1 MAPHDLAISADIKW
15 IGEAPHQEIERNTAP
30 QLPTDDSFYLPPLG
44 FEHAAPGTVL
54 RSRDVELAFL
64 GLIPQRFTATQLL
77 YRSND
82 LNLVA
87 DAAVTTILTPAQ
99 TDPAT
104 PMPIVS
110 YQCAIDAVT
119 DRCFPSYAL
128 RRGAHAFGSFA
139 QFELLLIA
147 ALLSRGWAVSIPD
160 HEGADG
166 IWGAPEEPGYRTL
179 DGIRAALNS
188 DRLGLSR
195 QAPIGLWG
203 YSGGGLATAWAAE
216 VSADYAPELEISG
229 VVLGS
234 PVGDLGHTF
243 RRLNGGLFAALPGL
257 VVAAL
262 SHVYPGLER
271 VIDEHATAKGK
282 KFLGRLEELTTL
294 RAIMAMAFK
303 DMDDLVDRPLEQLLQ
318 TPEVQHVFDSTKL
331 GKTVPTPPV
340 LIIQAVHDEIIST
353 SCIDELASTYSS
365 GGAHV
370 EYHRDLLN
378 EHILLHPM
386 SAPMSMDWLSARFHG
401 EALPTGPRRT
411 SWPLAFKP
419 TTYLGL
425 LKLGW
430 ISAKVIGGRS
440 L

>member
-1 MAPHDLAISADIKW
+1 MAPHDLAISGDVAW
-15 IGEAPHQEIERNTAP
+15 IGEAPHQELVRGRRAL
-30 QLPTDDSFYLPPLG
+30 LPTEDPFYLPPRG

-54 RSRDVELAFL
+54 RTRDVEMAFL

-82 LNLVA
+82 LNRQA
-87 DAAVTTILTPAQ
+87 DAAVTTVLLPEH
-99 TDPAT
+99 TDSAT
-104 PMPIVS
+104 PTPIVS

-128 RRGAHAFGSFA
+128 RRGAHALGSFA
-139 QFELLLIA
+139 QLELLLIA
-147 ALLSRGWAVSIPD
+147 ALLAEGWAVSLPD
-160 HEGADG
+160 HEGVDG

-179 DGIRAALNS
+179 DGLRAALNC

-195 QAPIGLWG
+195 RAPIGLWG

-216 VSADYAPELEISG
+216 VSADYAPELQIAG
-229 VVLGS
+229 AVLGS
-234 PVGDLGHTF
+234 F

-262 SHVYPGLER
+262 SHVYPSLER
-271 VIDEHATAKGK
+271 VIEEHATPKGK
-282 KFLGRLEELTTL
+282 EFLGRLEAMPTF
-294 RAIMAMAFK
+294 RAIAAMAFK
-303 DMDDLVDRPLEQLLQ
+303 DMDDLVDQPLDQLLE

-353 SCIDELASTYSS
+353 SCIDELADTYRG
-365 GGAHV
+365 GGASV
-370 EYHRDLLN
+370 AYHRDLLN
-378 EHILLHPM
+378 EHMLLHPM
-386 SAPMSMDWLSARFHG
+386 SAPMSMEWLGARFNG
-401 EALPTGPRRT
+401 EALPAGPRHT
-411 SWPLAFKP
+411 SWPLAFRP
-419 TTYLGL
+419 STYLGL

-430 ISAKVIGGRS
+430 ISAKVLGGRS

>member
-1 MAPHDLAISADIKW
+1 MAPHDLAISDDVKW
-15 IGEAPHQEIERNTAP
+15 IGEPTHQGIERGARP
-30 QLPTDDSFYLPPLG
+30 LLPTEDPFYLPPLG
-44 FEHAAPGTVL
+44 FEHATPGTVL
-54 RSRDVELAFL
+54 RTRDVETAFL
-64 GLIPQRFTATQLL
+64 GVIPQRFTATQLL

-82 LNLVA
+82 LNRRA
-87 DAAVTTILTPAQ
+87 DAAVTTVLTPVG
-99 TDPAT
+99 TDPAAT
-104 PMPIVS
+104 VPIVS

-128 RRGAHAFGSFA
+128 RRGAHALGSFA

-147 ALLSRGWAVSIPD
+147 ALLARGWAVSIPD
-160 HEGADG
+160 HEGVDG

-179 DGIRAALNS
+179 DGLRAALNC

-195 QAPIGLWG
+195 RAPIGLWG
-203 YSGGGLATAWAAE
+203 YSGGGLATAWTAE
-216 VSADYAPELEISG
+216 VSADYAPELAIAG
-229 VVLGS
+229 AVLGS

-271 VIDEHATAKGK
+271 VIEEHATPQGK
-282 KFLGRLEELTTL
+282 EFLGRLEDMPTL
-294 RAIMAMAFK
+294 RAILAMAFK
-303 DMDDLVDRPLEQLLQ
+303 DMDDLVDQPLDQLLE
-318 TPEVQHVFDSTKL
+318 TPEVQHVFDSIKL

-340 LIIQAVHDEIIST
+340 LIVQAVHDQIIST
-353 SCIDELASTYSS
+353 SCIDELADTYRG

-370 EYHRDLLN
+370 TYHRDLLN
-378 EHILLHPM
+378 EHLLLHPM
-386 SAPMSMDWLSARFHG
+386 SAPMSIAWLGARFSG
-401 EALPTGPRRT
+401 EALPTVPRRT

-419 TTYLGL
+419 STYVGL

-430 ISAKVIGGRS
+430 VSAKVMGGRP